1 MKVRDLFERLRG
13 RHVALLPNEGNCGDG
28 LIAMG
33 FRRLAREYSVSHTI
47 LLHPRPASGRILL
60 VLGCGNLSRAFHHQ
74 VPRIRRYAPE
84 FNETFLL
91 PCSIDPAAPAV
102 AEMLETLP
110 SSVTIFCR
118 EHSSAEKIAP
128 IVSGKNAVH
137 LEHDLAF
144 AVDYEPWQQRGAGQL
159 NAFRTDLESCDHPL
173 PPNNL
178 DVSLWGGA
186 NDGALLLRTVAGYR
200 CVHTDRAHVAICAAM
215 LGKETHVYPNNYHKV
230 RGIFEFSLRARP
242 NVTFHSTFPFDL
254 SEEAISTAAV
264 GSNSSAH

>member
-159 NAFRTDLESCDHPL
+159 NASAPTSKAATIRCRQTIWMSRSGAARTMARYCCARSPAIAASTPIARMSPFAL
-173 PPNNL
+173 PC
-178 DVSLWGGA
+178 SE
-186 NDGALLLRTVAGYR
+186 RKR
-200 CVHTDRAHVAICAAM
+200 M
-215 LGKETHVYPNNYHKV
+215 
-230 RGIFEFSLRARP
+230 
-242 NVTFHSTFPFDL
+242 STQT
-254 SEEAISTAAV
+254 IITR
-264 GSNSSAH
+264 